1 MPTLGYDAE
10 MIRDAYVAPLRSAL
24 MIDDKF
30 PTYENMLEH
39 QRLRDAG
46 ETVEPSSYDYDNL
59 SKLLAECRERHLL
72 CDVQSKVDELTEAQL
87 EHLGQSDLVVLDYH
101 LDSHSDTNPEK
112 AISVLQRLAQSPHA
126 NLVVVYTLDTPLDR
140 VRRTVACRFRGAT
153 QAQQRPALNEEQ
165 EEFVQMWQPELSS
178 SDIDAYLRRDYGTLL
193 SEGSSLAKE
202 LSAQNIPRNVFQF
215 LIPEAVEEHLRKH
228 FLPAGVTPAA
238 TPNPVEMNGPESHHQ
253 WLSFG
258 NVFVVFVAKNHG
270 LSIFA
275 ELEAALLEWQPLPM
289 KMMLAHIRNRF
300 DAGGFHFEQEILS
313 DSEKL
318 TGWFFHA
325 LTGEDPELHQRLK
338 QLWARLLD
346 GLRGQLAQ
354 SVTEFGTRILGP
366 SITNL
371 GVKGHDSDKAWL
383 QKCLRLA
390 KQLAG
395 AEKGSEDP
403 KIVHAL
409 NAFLCSEEYDG
420 SHIRTGTVCRLAP
433 NPNEKGAKEQWLLC
447 ASPACEMVPRPPR
460 GSGAWTHDLD
470 PLMAVN
476 VIRLEPQKNFHTSL
490 VNADKGKHIFLIV
503 DGEPMSFE
511 VVDALTG
518 HPNSEVIFVANRG
531 MTDSDASV
539 EAFFIRK
546 RAASEPPA
554 TGTASAPLQA
564 TSIAPAAAVTAIIE
578 PPTIDKAP
586 LSQTTIDSTNQAE
599 LPSTGAA
606 AMPEETTP
614 SAVAAE
620 PTRHVETSE
629 PQLLNT
635 VGDGAKN
642 EIEPPLVI
650 STVKLKAIAQLRPS
664 YADRFL
670 HQLGHHSSRIGVDF
684 VNSF

>member
-1 MPTLGYDAE
+1 
-10 MIRDAYVAPLRSAL
+10 
-24 MIDDKF
+24 
-30 PTYENMLEH
+30 
-39 QRLRDAG
+39 
-46 ETVEPSSYDYDNL
+46 
-59 SKLLAECRERHLL
+59 
-72 CDVQSKVDELTEAQL
+72 
-87 EHLGQSDLVVLDYH
+87 
-101 LDSHSDTNPEK
+101 
-112 AISVLQRLAQSPHA
+112 
-126 NLVVVYTLDTPLDR
+126 
-140 VRRTVACRFRGAT
+140 
-153 QAQQRPALNEEQ
+153 LNEEQ

-193 SEGSSLAKE
+193 REGSSLAKE
-202 LSAQNIPRNVFQF
+202 LSAQTIPRNVFQF
-215 LIPEAVEEHLRKH
+215 LIPEAVEEHIRKH
-228 FLPAGVTPAA
+228 FLPAGATPAA
-238 TPNPVEMNGPESHHQ
+238 TPHPVEMNGPESHHQ

-258 NVFVVFVAKNHG
+258 NVFVVFVAKNHN

-313 DSEKL
+313 DSERL

-403 KIVHAL
+403 RIVHAL

-433 NPNEKGAKEQWLLC
+433 NPSEKDTKEQWLLC

-476 VIRLEPQKNFHTSL
+476 VLRLEPQKNFHASL

-546 RAASEPPA
+546 RPTSQPQTEPVSTPLPA
-554 TGTASAPLQA
+554 TSG
-564 TSIAPAAAVTAIIE
+564 APASSAAAIIG
-578 PPTIDKAP
+578 PSKADQAP
-586 LSQTTIDSTNQAE
+586 LSQTTIGLTNQAE
-599 LPSTGAA
+599 VPETKAA
-606 AMPEETTP
+606 VEPKELTSSAGSAAQTERTSDPLLHITAGPEVMKET
-614 SAVAAE
+614 E
-620 PTRHVETSE
+620 
-629 PQLLNT
+629 Q
-635 VGDGAKN
+635 
-642 EIEPPLVI
+642 PLII
-650 STVKLKAIAQLRPS
+650 STVKLRAIAQLRPS